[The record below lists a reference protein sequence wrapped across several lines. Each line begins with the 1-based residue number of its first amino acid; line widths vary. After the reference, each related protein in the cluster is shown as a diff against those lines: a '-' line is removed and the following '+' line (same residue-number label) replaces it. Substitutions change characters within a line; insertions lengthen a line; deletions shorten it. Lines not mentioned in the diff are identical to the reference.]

1 MMSTFWTWYC
11 LNNFFPRCIWRGNVA
26 FVAEPDEVI
35 GILSHV
41 PYHLQEVHRALSNRL
56 TKGQTLSTH
65 VEPKE
70 KQKKTIKE
78 TKQDTE
84 YRDFHSEI
92 KGSTVS
98 SQLSAGVDWQPTPV
112 LLILIAVL
120 ALEAYLFSQPVNT
133 YRRGSEHYVKFLICV
148 HHKHI
153 SILQA
158 GNGNKL
164 LTATIQFT

>member
-1 MMSTFWTWYC
+1 MMSTFWTLYR
-11 LNNFFPRCIWRGNVA
+11 LNHIFPRCIWRGNVA

-35 GILSHV
+35 GILSHI

-70 KQKKTIKE
+70 KQKNTIKD
-78 TKQDTE
+78 TKQNTE
-84 YRDFHSEI
+84 I
-92 KGSTVS
+92 STRRLKAV
-98 SQLSAGVDWQPTPV
+98 LGAGVDWQPTPV

-120 ALEAYLFSQPVNT
+120 ALEAYFFSQPVNA

-148 HHKHI
+148 YHKHI

-164 LTATIQFT
+164 STVTIQFT